1 MIGQL
6 ITKLFTG
13 EASIYIARLR
23 TAAAIYAAMALLALG
38 MIGFLLGALFVWLA
52 HRFGTVQTAIGFAIV
67 CLVGILGLYVLLTV
81 ARRPPRQRA
90 ADRVQRDVASIASI
104 AALSNMPLIFSTL
117 RRRKS
122 LVLLPVVGVAAW
134 GLIRS
139 LRGFRDRG
147 LRD

>member
-13 EASIYIARLR
+13 EISIYIARLR
-23 TAAAIYAAMALLALG
+23 TAFAIYAAMAILAVA
-38 MIGFLLGALFVWLA
+38 MIGFLIGALFVWLA
-52 HRFGTVQTAIGFAIV
+52 HRFGTVQTSIGFAV
-67 CLVGILGLYVLLTV
+67 ACLVAILVMYALLLV
-81 ARRPPRQRA
+81 ARRPPRQRV
-90 ADRVQRDVASIASI
+90 ADRMQRDVASIASI
-104 AALSNMPLIFSTL
+104 AAVSNLPLIFASV

-122 LVLLPVVGVAAW
+122 LMMLPVAGLAVW
-134 GLIRS
+134 GLFKG